1 MHYDSAVPSPFL
13 DKKLQPNT
21 PQLKPRALS
30 PSNSEEHQYD
40 IPFSHLKRTQELHS
54 TTHHRSHDFEDMET
68 SRHHVKQRTSRTS
81 NRTSSG
87 TSTSRGMY
95 ELWAKWKNLRN
106 WRIFLDVLLFWMKS
120 FMCEL
125 LSKDTKKSFKD
136 TWCGVF
142 LYFLDERISKIWKK
156 LYTPG
161 WNVWGKCLFYEVNDP
176 LLQVCYKP

>member
-1 MHYDSAVPSPFL
+1 ML
-13 DKKLQPNT
+13 LREPNT

-95 ELWAKWKNLRN
+95 ELWANWNNLRN
-106 WRIFLDVLLFWMKS
+106 WRIFLDVLLFEWNPLCASCCQRIPKKVLKTLDVEYFYISLMKG
-120 FMCEL
+120 FQ
-125 LSKDTKKSFKD
+125 K
-136 TWCGVF
+136 
-142 LYFLDERISKIWKK
+142 YERN
-156 LYTPG
+156 Y
-161 WNVWGKCLFYEVNDP
+161 NP
-176 LLQVCYKP
+176 LMTSREQN

>member
-1 MHYDSAVPSPFL
+1 ML
-13 DKKLQPNT
+13 LREPNT

-95 ELWAKWKNLRN
+95 ELWANWNNLRN

-125 LSKDTKKSFKD
+125 LSKDTKKVLKTLD
-136 TWCGVF
+136 VE
-142 LYFLDERISKIWKK
+142 YFYISLMKGFQKYERNYNPSMT
-156 LYTPG
+156 LRVQ
-161 WNVWGKCLFYEVNDP
+161 N
-176 LLQVCYKP
+176 

>member
-1 MHYDSAVPSPFL
+1 MALVIFVIFSHTRNDRIERKFKTQNPKS
-13 DKKLQPNT
+13 KKMLLREPNT

-95 ELWAKWKNLRN
+95 
-106 WRIFLDVLLFWMKS
+106 
-120 FMCEL
+120 
-125 LSKDTKKSFKD
+125 
-136 TWCGVF
+136 
-142 LYFLDERISKIWKK
+142 K
-156 LYTPG
+156 L
-161 WNVWGKCLFYEVNDP
+161 
-176 LLQVCYKP
+176 

>member
-1 MHYDSAVPSPFL
+1 ML
-13 DKKLQPNT
+13 LREPNT

-87 TSTSRGMY
+87 TSTSRGM
-95 ELWAKWKNLRN
+95 
-106 WRIFLDVLLFWMKS
+106 
-120 FMCEL
+120 CEL
-125 LSKDTKKSFKD
+125 
-136 TWCGVF
+136 
-142 LYFLDERISKIWKK
+142 
-156 LYTPG
+156 
-161 WNVWGKCLFYEVNDP
+161 
-176 LLQVCYKP
+176 